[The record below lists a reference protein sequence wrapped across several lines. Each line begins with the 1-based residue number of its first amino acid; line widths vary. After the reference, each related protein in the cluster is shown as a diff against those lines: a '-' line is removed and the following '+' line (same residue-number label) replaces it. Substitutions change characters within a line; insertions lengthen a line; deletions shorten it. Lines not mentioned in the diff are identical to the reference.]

1 MQTLLIGGIAIFF
14 ITTIVFAYLYFK
26 AKIKTDA
33 AVEIM
38 DQLEKLVEEKPADV
52 LQGTGDFYD
61 TYNKFAKYFTSV
73 KGHLDQFS
81 TTLNDKTD
89 SLELYGEDAVEKAE
103 IVRAAIDEVD
113 KGLKKQLHATRESAT
128 SIEDMVG
135 AIEDLAVRSNQISE
149 QSSNTLNLTQEGNAK
164 IQQSLLQ
171 IEQFNGTIHTTFDAI
186 TVLGEKSI
194 EIGQIVKV
202 ITGISEQI
210 NLLALNAAIEAARA
224 GEYGKGFAVVAD
236 EVRKLAEQTTN
247 SASEVSNIVRNI
259 QDETNRVVHSMEKG
273 TNEFA
278 ETNETILEIAK
289 MFERIVEI
297 TEVIAENNINAS
309 ASTEEL
315 SSSSQQIMNLMK
327 DISFIANESV
337 EMFDELVGISDEELR
352 TMAKLLG
359 EVKSLVEL
367 KDAGKV

>member
-1 MQTLLIGGIAIFF
+1 MLISGVVVLLI
-14 ITTIVFAYLYFK
+14 TSIVFAYLYFTMK
-26 AKIKTDA
+26 SKVHASS
-33 AVEIM
+33 EIM
-38 DQLEKLVEEKPADV
+38 AQLEKVVEDQPLEV
-52 LQGTGDFYD
+52 LHSTGAYYD
-61 TYNKFAKYFTSV
+61 AYNQFAKHFNGI
-73 KGHLDQFS
+73 KGDLDQFS
-81 TTLNDKTD
+81 SLLNERTDK
-89 SLELYGEDAVEKAE
+89 LEEFGEEAAEKAD

-113 KGLKKQLHATRESAT
+113 KGLKKQLHATHESTT

-135 AIEDLAVRSNQISE
+135 AIEDLAIRSNQISE

-164 IQQSLLQ
+164 LQQSLVQ

-194 EIGQIVKV
+194 EIGKIVKV

-236 EVRKLAEQTTN
+236 EVRKLAEQTTQ
-247 SASEVSNIVRNI
+247 SASEVANIVKNI

-273 TNEFA
+273 TSEFA

-289 MFERIVEI
+289 MFEKIVDI

-315 SSSSQQIMNLMK
+315 SSSSTQIMNLMK

-337 EMFDELVGISDEELR
+337 EMFEELVGISDDELS
-352 TMAKLLG
+352 TMNELMK
-359 EVKSLVEL
+359 EVKALAEL
-367 KDAGKV
+367 KLAAK